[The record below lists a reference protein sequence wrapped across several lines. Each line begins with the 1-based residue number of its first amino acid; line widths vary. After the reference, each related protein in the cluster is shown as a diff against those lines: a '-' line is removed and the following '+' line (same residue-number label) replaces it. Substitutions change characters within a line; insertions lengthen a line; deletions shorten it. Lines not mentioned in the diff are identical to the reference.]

1 MAEQRQRMVVDR
13 GGRPVRAAISLL
25 RLPLRASQ
33 PTDMWHKV
41 KLATWN
47 VMSLSE
53 TGYQTALACELSK
66 DPGK

>member
-1 MAEQRQRMVVDR
+1 
-13 GGRPVRAAISLL
+13 VRAAISLL